1 MFAALEIYGH
11 RKKENFG
18 LANTSL
24 YSTLDWSQSTKLV
37 WVKLFTLGT
46 AIKNSYEMQM
56 FLMGGNG
63 ASHGRYESV
72 A

>member
-11 RKKENFG
+11 RKKRT
-18 LANTSL
+18 LAL
-24 YSTLDWSQSTKLV
+24 QIRVYSTLDWSQSTKLV

-63 ASHGRYESV
+63 AGHGRYEGV

>member
-1 MFAALEIYGH
+1 MGIEKKRTLALQI
-11 RKKENFG
+11 
-18 LANTSL
+18 LV